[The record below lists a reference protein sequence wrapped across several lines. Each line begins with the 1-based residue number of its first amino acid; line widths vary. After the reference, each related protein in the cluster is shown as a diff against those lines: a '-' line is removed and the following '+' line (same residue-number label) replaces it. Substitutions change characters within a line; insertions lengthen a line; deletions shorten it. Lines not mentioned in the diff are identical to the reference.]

1 MTWNYPRALVGLALL
16 SAGLLEAASYTV
28 IPLGTLGGAWS
39 AGFGLSEN
47 GLVAGSSA
55 LPAGTPWAFTS
66 QIGITSRL
74 QGPPGATS
82 AVARDVN
89 SQGLTAGTSWV
100 GGAPR
105 ATLWRN
111 GSPEVIGPCGAA
123 SYATTV
129 NERGQAAGNF
139 VTSSGEGRAFLY
151 GPDGWMDIGAE
162 WEVPWSAAYALN
174 DSGAVAG
181 YGEIAPG
188 VFRAFVRSP
197 GGTITVLGT
206 FGGRSSYAFG
216 INNAG
221 AVVGH
226 AGLPG
231 GELHAFLYQDGM
243 MIDLGTL
250 GGGSSFAYGINDA
263 GDSVGW
269 SWDASGRRRAFLY
282 RAGALLD
289 LNLLIPT
296 GAGWELT
303 EAYAVNNRGQ
313 IAGSGYWNG
322 RRMAFL
328 LDPLDGAGAPS
339 LTENPEPGTWVMAAA
354 GLGLLALGKR
364 RRRSRQ
370 RPRG

>member
-1 MTWNYPRALVGLALL
+1 MTWKYPHALVGLALL
-16 SAGLLEAASYTV
+16 FAGLLEAASYAV
-28 IPLGTLGGAWS
+28 IPLGTLGGSWS
-39 AGFGLSEN
+39 AGFGLGEN
-47 GLVAGSSA
+47 GLVAGASA

-66 QIGITSRL
+66 QGGAISRL
-74 QGPPGATS
+74 QGPSGATS
-82 AVARDVN
+82 VVARDVN
-89 SQGLTAGTSWV
+89 SQGLAAGTAWV

-111 GSPEVIGPCGAA
+111 GSPEFIGPSGAA
-123 SYATTV
+123 SYASAV
-129 NERGQAAGNF
+129 NERGQAVGNF
-139 VTSSGEGRAFLY
+139 VTPSGEGRAFLY
-151 GPDGWMDIGAE
+151 GPDGWLDIGAE
-162 WEVPWSAAYALN
+162 WEVSWSSAYALN
-174 DSGAVAG
+174 DAGAVAG
-181 YGEIAPG
+181 YGETAPG

-197 GGTITVLGT
+197 DGTITVLGT

-216 INNAG
+216 INDAG
-221 AVVGH
+221 DAAGH
-226 AGLPG
+226 ASLPG
-231 GELHAFLYQDGM
+231 GELHAFLYRDGV

-263 GDSVGW
+263 GDVVGW

-282 RAGALLD
+282 RDGALLD
-289 LNLLIPT
+289 LNLLIPF

-328 LDPLDGAGAPS
+328 LDPLDGAGGPP
-339 LTENPEPGTWVMAAA
+339 LTENPEPGTWLLAAA
-354 GLGLLALGKR
+354 GFGLLALGKR

-370 RPRG
+370 RPRE